1 MALAIP
7 RSGGR
12 SPCLRCC
19 PLPPGRQTWGSK
31 MDAQKG
37 PSQRAPM
44 DWHIA
49 GIRGLWSL
57 PSLLGGSEGAPGEAG
72 SPQPQSPTLAEAG
85 RPSAPAD
92 KQAVSLRNT
101 CPHGAHTPLLQSQR
115 SPPLTGTSICGGN
128 TAPQQTLP
136 TETLASVVPVPEVGL
151 LPNLHG
157 LREDRMPQ
165 VSGRETGPTAPAGR
179 RQERAEGQGTLH
191 LLWSRGLGS

>member
-1 MALAIP
+1 MARAIP
-7 RSGGR
+7 RRGGR
-12 SPCLRCC
+12 SPCLCC
-19 PLPPGRQTWGSK
+19 CCCLLAEGAKEGSGRQTWGSK

-44 DWHIA
+44 ALHIA
-49 GIRGLWSL
+49 GVKGLWSL

-72 SPQPQSPTLAEAG
+72 SPQPRSPTLAEAG

-92 KQAVSLRNT
+92 KQPVSLRNT
-101 CPHGAHTPLLQSQR
+101 CPHGAHTPLLQSQQ

-136 TETLASVVPVPEVGL
+136 TEALASVVPVPEVGL

-157 LREDRMPQ
+157 LREDRTPQ

-179 RQERAEGQGTLH
+179 GQE
-191 LLWSRGLGS
+191 